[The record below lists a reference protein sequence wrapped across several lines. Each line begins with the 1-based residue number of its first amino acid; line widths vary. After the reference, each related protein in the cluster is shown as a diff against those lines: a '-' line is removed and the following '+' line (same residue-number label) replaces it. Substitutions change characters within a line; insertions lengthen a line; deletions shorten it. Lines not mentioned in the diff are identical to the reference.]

1 MAILDPNDVKYIVIH
16 ITDSYYGNVDIIDRW
31 HKQKGWQGVGYHH
44 VILNSFPTKYRWES
58 KRPDI
63 YSDGKI
69 QLGRSEKIRGA
80 HVRGK
85 NWQTIGVA
93 MVGKN
98 GNFSAAQINSALYLC
113 RDLKIRFPNIIEIMG
128 HTEFD
133 SGKTCPDLDMGL
145 FRDLFTV
152 VGK

>member
-1 MAILDPNDVKYIVIH
+1 MTPLDPNDVRYIVIH
-16 ITDSYYGNVDIIDRW
+16 ITDSYYGNVATIDRW
-31 HKQKGWQGVGYHH
+31 HKQKGWSAIGYHWL
-44 VILNSFPTKYRWES
+44 ILGSFPTKYRWES

-69 QLGRSEKIRGA
+69 QQGRSEEFRGA
-80 HVRGK
+80 HVKGK

-98 GNFSAAQINSALYLC
+98 GNFSAAQINSALHVC
-113 RDLKIRFPNIIEIMG
+113 RELKARFPNIIEIKG

-133 SGKTCPDLDMGL
+133 SNKSCPDLDLNL
-145 FRDLFTV
+145 FRNWFTV